1 MESTEKQYNTT
12 TICTELKIK
21 AFSLN
26 KNKTLKKIKES
37 NLFKNIKSNK
47 AIL

>member
-1 MESTEKQYNTT
+1 MESREKQYNIT

-26 KNKTLKKIKES
+26 KNKTLKKSKKVTC
-37 NLFKNIKSNK
+37 LQNIKSNK